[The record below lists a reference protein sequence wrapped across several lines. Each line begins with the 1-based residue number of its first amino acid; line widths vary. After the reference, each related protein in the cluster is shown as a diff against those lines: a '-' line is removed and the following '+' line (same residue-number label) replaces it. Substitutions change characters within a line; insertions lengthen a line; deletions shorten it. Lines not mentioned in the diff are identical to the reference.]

1 MNFWNAYAKE
11 QKIIAE
17 NAAKN
22 PHTDNTSKP
31 PALGDAP
38 PDDVN
43 TDTTLPEI
51 IKEVE

>member
-1 MNFWNAYAKE
+1 MNFWNAYEKE

-17 NAAKN
+17 SAAKS

-31 PALGDAP
+31 PALGAAP
-38 PDDVN
+38 PDEVN
-43 TDTTLPEI
+43 ADTTLPEI

>member
-1 MNFWNAYAKE
+1 MNFWTAYEKE

-17 NAAKN
+17 SAAKN

-31 PALGDAP
+31 PALGVAP

-43 TDTTLPEI
+43 TDTTLQET
-51 IKEVE
+51 IKEVK

>member
-43 TDTTLPEI
+43 TDTTLPET